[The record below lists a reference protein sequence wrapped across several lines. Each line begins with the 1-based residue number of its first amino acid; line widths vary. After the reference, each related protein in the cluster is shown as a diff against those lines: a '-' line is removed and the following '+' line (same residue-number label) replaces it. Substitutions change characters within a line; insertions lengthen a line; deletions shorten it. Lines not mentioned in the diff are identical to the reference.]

1 MQPRRAMA
9 LVMAVMIL
17 LATGMLSAASAQN
30 GADSGSMQTVLFFDD
45 FDGSELEE
53 SRWCCETGYLRNDE
67 LQEYRAQN
75 VSLEDG
81 CLMLTAR
88 IEEDGVRTS
97 GSVHTAGRFEF
108 GPGTT
113 LEVRARLDGGPGAW
127 PAIWLQSS
135 RFTPQH
141 PDEVW
146 PAGGEID
153 LMEAYPPK
161 KGYETTIHYRD
172 EWGDMAKKRLAS
184 MKTDVSKWHTY
195 GLIWTEQ
202 TLTFT
207 LDGKPYA
214 EAKTADYCTDGG
226 LYPFADDVN
235 ALFLHLN
242 LAVLDTDARGKRIRK
257 IPDTMR
263 LMVDWVRVTANEPQ
277 QPCDVSFD
285 RHEITVRYQE
295 MLRLYVRTDPEA
307 KDRTVHWEIEDESV
321 LTPGALTTVF
331 GNLYANR
338 KGTTRV
344 IVTTPSGGR
353 DVCEVTVK

>member
-1 MQPRRAMA
+1 MHWRRAAA
-9 LVMAVMIL
+9 LAAAAL
-17 LATGMLSAASAQN
+17 LAAGIGACARAET
-30 GADSGSMQTVLFFDD
+30 GADGTQTVLFFDD
-45 FDGSELEE
+45 FDGAQLDGQK
-53 SRWCCETGYLRNDE
+53 WGYETGVLRNNE
-67 LQEYRAQN
+67 PQEYRTQN

-81 CLMLTAR
+81 CLVMTAR
-88 IEEDGVRTS
+88 LEEDGVRTS

-113 LEVRARLDGGPGAW
+113 LEVRARLDGGSGAW

-172 EWGDMAKKRLAS
+172 EQGADAKRRIAS
-184 MKTDVSKWHTY
+184 VGVNVKLWHTY
-195 GLIWTEQ
+195 GLVWTDQ
-202 TLTFT
+202 KLTFT
-207 LDGKPYA
+207 LDGKTYA
-214 EAKTADYCTDGG
+214 EAATEDFCTDRG
-226 LYPFADDVN
+226 LHPFADEVN

-242 LAVLDTDARGKRIRK
+242 LAVLEYDARGKRIRN

-263 LMVDWVRVTANEPQ
+263 FLVDWVRVTSNEPQ
-277 QPCDVSFD
+277 QPCSVSFD
-285 RHEITVRYQE
+285 RHEITVRYQD

-307 KDRTVHWEIEDESV
+307 QDRTVHWEIEDESV

-331 GNLYANR
+331 GNLYANKR
-338 KGTTRV
+338 GTTRV
-344 IVTTPSGGR
+344 IVTTPSGGQ